1 MNLISL
7 IRRIRKSESCRSDFS
22 PTFKSVGLKSDLQ
35 SDVQPPTFSR
45 RVLKAFGFV
54 AIFSIASLAGASDS
68 AAPDFSLPGK
78 AGEMVSLSK
87 LKGQV
92 VMLNF
97 WASWCGPCRTEM
109 PLMDQIYKKYSA
121 AGFTLLGVNV
131 DTDSADAQK
140 FLAQVPVSFPV
151 AYDRENKVTKQ
162 YEVAAMPSTVFIDRK
177 GKVRALHRGYK
188 PGDENE
194 YLSEIRSL
202 IRE

>member
-1 MNLISL
+1 MKPTHNL
-7 IRRIRKSESCRSDFS
+7 F
-22 PTFKSVGLKSDLQ
+22 
-35 SDVQPPTFSR
+35 
-45 RVLKAFGFV
+45 KAFACATVVGM
-54 AIFSIASLAGASDS
+54 ALLTTPTAGAGDT
-68 AAPDFSLPGK
+68 AAPDFNLPTK
-78 AGEMVSLSK
+78 AGTPISLAK
-87 LKGQV
+87 YKGQV

-121 AGFTLLGVNV
+121 AGFVLLGVNV
-131 DTDSADAQK
+131 DTDSTDAQK
-140 FLAQVPVSFPV
+140 FLSQVPVSFPI
-151 AYDRENKVTKQ
+151 AYDRENKVTKL
-162 YEVAAMPSTVFIDRK
+162 YDVAAMPSTVFIDRK